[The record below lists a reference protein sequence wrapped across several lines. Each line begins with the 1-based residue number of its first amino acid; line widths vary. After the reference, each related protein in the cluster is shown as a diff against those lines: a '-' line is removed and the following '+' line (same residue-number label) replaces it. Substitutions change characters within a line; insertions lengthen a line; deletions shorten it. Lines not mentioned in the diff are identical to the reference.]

1 MVDRVIAACDG
12 AAKGNPGPAAWA
24 YVVADS
30 AGTPQRWR
38 AGALGHSTNNVG
50 ELTALERLLEATEP
64 GVPLEVRLDST
75 YTRDAVTKWLAG
87 WKRNGWKTAA
97 GKPVA
102 NRELIQRIDAL
113 LEGRDVTF
121 VYVPAHQVNGDPLNA
136 IADKAASDA
145 ARTQEDA
152 GGTAAELPVP
162 DPARN
167 SAARGGRASSSSTSS
182 SSSVLLVLLLVHVR
196 GEEDFLGRVADPVRP
211 IRRNVSVQPSL
222 RQGRQ
227 DHQSGQQL
235 GSPGVRGRL
244 QLSAGGRPTAS
255 TVLAT
260 GWCRGRSRPVRCRA
274 GGRPRRR
281 RTRRAR

>member
-75 YTRDAVTKWLAG
+75 YTRDAATKWLAA

-102 NRELIQRIDAL
+102 NRELVERIDEL
-113 LEGRDVTF
+113 LAERTVEF
-121 VYVPAHQVNGDPLNA
+121 VYVPAHQVGGDPLNA
-136 IADKAASDA
+136 IADQAASDA
-145 ARTQEDA
+145 ATTQRA
-152 GGTAAELPVP
+152 AGTALGDQEMPVP
-162 DPARN
+162 APARAGATRARPATARKAPSTAK
-167 SAARGGRASSSSTSS
+167 SAASGTGSGKPRTIKAKFPGRC
-182 SSSVLLVLLLVHVR
+182 
-196 GEEDFLGRVADPVRP
+196 PC
-211 IRRNVSVQPSL
+211 
-222 RQGRQ
+222 
-227 DHQSGQQL
+227 
-235 GSPGVRGRL
+235 
-244 QLSAGGRPTAS
+244 GRPYAAGTPIMKREQ
-255 TVLAT
+255 
-260 GWCRGRSRPVRCRA
+260 GWGHPDCSPVV
-274 GGRPRRR
+274 
-281 RTRRAR
+281 